1 MTAPPTNTYETYAAV
16 GNLDDLSNSIYNV
29 DPFDTPG
36 ISSFGTTDAT
46 AVLHE
51 WQTDTLDA
59 ASATNYVEE
68 GLDAVTDAATATAR
82 KSNTCQISDKVSR
95 VSGTQQAVMKA
106 GRGDELAY
114 QISKAAKALKTDMEK
129 QVFANNAEV
138 TGSSGT
144 PRELGGI
151 PAWIVTNRSGGVGAS
166 ESAGS
171 GDAART
177 AGTTRDFTEELLK
190 VQLRSAWNNGGDPD
204 KIFVG
209 GKQKQA
215 MSTFA
220 GNATRMIGAEDKELV
235 AAIDVYRSDFGDL
248 QIMPNRYSD
257 PDTNNGTAF
266 ILQCDMWAL
275 SYLRQF
281 QIHPLAK
288 TGDSEREQILV
299 EYTLEA
305 RNEKASAAVY
315 DLAN

>member
-16 GNLDDLSNSIYNV
+16 GNLDDLSKSIYNV

-36 ISSFGTTDAT
+36 ISSFETTDAT

-59 ASATNYVEE
+59 AVATNYVEE

-82 KSNTCQISDKVSR
+82 KSNTCQISDKVAR

-114 QISKAAKALKTDMEK
+114 QISKSAKSLKTDMEK

-151 PAWIVTNRSGGVGAS
+151 PAWMTSNTDEGAGTVS
-166 ESAGS
+166 TGS
-171 GDAART
+171 GDNART
-177 AGTTRDFTEELLK
+177 AGATRAFTEDMLK
-190 VQLRSAWNNGGDPD
+190 GVLRRCWNNGGDPD

-209 GKQKQA
+209 GTQKQA

-220 GNATRMIGAEDKELV
+220 GNATRTIDAGERQLV
-235 AAIDVYRSDFGDL
+235 AAIDVYKSDFGEL
-248 QIMPNRYSD
+248 QTMPNRYSD
-257 PDTNNGTAF
+257 PSENNGTAF
-266 ILQCDMWAL
+266 ILQTDMWAL

-305 RNEKASAAVY
+305 RNQKASGAVY
-315 DLAN
+315 DLTQS